1 FMVRL
6 KPGQSVDQASDAL
19 RGVLTQIRDATLP
32 DWPAVDLPRY
42 LGNGFTVV
50 PAATGNSPLR
60 ERYQRPLLT
69 IMAVVVLVLLI
80 ACANIANLML
90 ARAAARRHEWSVRLA
105 LGASRWRLVRLLL
118 TESLLLSIAG
128 ASLGFLVARW
138 GTQLLVQELSTAT
151 NAVFLDL
158 SVDWR
163 VLSFTTGS
171 AVVTALL

>member
-1 FMVRL
+1 
-6 KPGQSVDQASDAL
+6 
-19 RGVLTQIRDATLP
+19 
-32 DWPAVDLPRY
+32 
-42 LGNGFTVV
+42 
-50 PAATGNSPLR
+50 
-60 ERYQRPLLT
+60 
-69 IMAVVVLVLLI
+69 
-80 ACANIANLML
+80 
-90 ARAAARRHEWSVRLA
+90 
-105 LGASRWRLVRLLL
+105 WRLVRLLL

-171 AVVTALL
+171 AVVTALLFGTAPAFRAAAAAPMDAVKQQGRGADAGKTCVSNMLVVAQVALSV